1 VLATQ
6 SIVAV
11 LSSAPTRDLT
21 TLATVKSEL
30 GIVTGA
36 DDAKLRRWIADASE
50 QITDYLHRNLASESV
65 QEIFRLRAWSDDPLI
80 LSRRPVS
87 AISSVTI
94 DGDEAVDP
102 SLYELDAEPALLY
115 LLDPAGFRRE
125 WHGMYVRVLYTAG
138 YELLTTLPR
147 SIERACLILL
157 RHRQATG
164 DRDPTIRQENVAGV
178 LDTQYWI
185 GGLGEDKAMPPEAC
199 ALLDPYRE
207 IPI

>member
-21 TLATVKSEL
+21 TLSTAKSEL
-30 GIVTGA
+30 GIVTGS
-36 DDAKLRRWIADASE
+36 DDAKLRRWISDASE

-87 AISSVTI
+87 TITSVTI
-94 DGDEAVDP
+94 DGDELVDP

-115 LLDPAGFRRE
+115 LLDPNGFRRE
-125 WHGMYVRVLYTAG
+125 WYGMYVRVLYTAG

-185 GGLGEDKAMPPEAC
+185 GGLGEDKAMPPEAA

-207 IPI
+207 IPV